1 MSKLSFFFHQLIQ
14 SATSLTYYNSVLKAR
29 LLSSVK
35 FFSFFLFITMV
46 LSIIIPALLAL
57 PFMPKA
63 MNELEKL
70 YPQNLEVNISNGEIS
85 TNQPEPYYLFEDKD
99 SVAIIDTTGGLIDI
113 PFGKTGVLITK
124 NKIITR
130 DTNGFEEKSYNLS
143 EFKQNLTINK
153 SLVNTLFEKIKPVIV
168 ALAIIFFILFFPFL
182 FLMLLLLTLL
192 YVLFVT
198 IFPLVIS
205 RALNLGL
212 SYKNLLKISLHAFA
226 LPKLLQI
233 IFGDLLKVNFPPFSF
248 TLIYLAFI
256 TIILTT
262 INKKQQNV

>member
-1 MSKLSFFFHQLIQ
+1 
-14 SATSLTYYNSVLKAR
+14 
-29 LLSSVK
+29 
-35 FFSFFLFITMV
+35 MV

-70 YPQNLEVNISNGEIS
+70 YPQNLEITLSNGEIS

-99 SVAIIDTTGGLIDI
+99 SVAIIDTTGVLTDV
-113 PFGKTGVLITK
+113 PTGKTGVLITK

-143 EFKQNLTINK
+143 EFKENLTINK
-153 SLVNTLFEKIKPVIV
+153 SLVSTLFEKLKPVIF

-182 FLMLLLLTLL
+182 FLMLLFFTLL
-192 YVLFVT
+192 YVLFIT
-198 IFPLVIS
+198 IFPLIIS
-205 RALNLGL
+205 KTLSLGL

-226 LPKLLQI
+226 LPKLIEI

-256 TIILTT
+256 VVILASL
-262 INKKQQNV
+262 KKADKK